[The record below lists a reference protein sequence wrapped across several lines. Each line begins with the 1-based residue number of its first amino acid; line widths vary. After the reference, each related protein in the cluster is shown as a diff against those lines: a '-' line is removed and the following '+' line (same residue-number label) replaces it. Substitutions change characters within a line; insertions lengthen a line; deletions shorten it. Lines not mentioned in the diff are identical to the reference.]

1 MILRGR
7 AIANG
12 IASGEALISSDVISF
27 LGGVDAKTGVV
38 VEKGHALEGKCI
50 AGKVLIFP
58 HGKGSTVGSYVLY
71 QLAKNKVAPVAIVN
85 EKAEI
90 IVAVG
95 AIVAE
100 IPMVDM
106 VETGM
111 EGFKDGD
118 LLEVDGTNGRVE
130 KTG

>member
-12 IASGEALISSDVISF
+12 IASGEALISSDAISF

-118 LLEVDGTNGRVE
+118 LLEVDGTNGSVE